1 MHVKKNSHSVSTTR
15 LIIIK
20 CTHLC
25 DHPLGQNIEH
35 SKHSNAL
42 FIQIPS
48 KSTCISRGVI
58 REPPAAAFSGSTIG
72 LMPRQLSPWAALSQG
87 PHMAKALN
95 QTIPA
100 QCRTPLTACLCSRAP
115 TGLAMIFSELHC
127 SRPNSH
133 SVSLFLGGSQ
143 TGIVVW
149 GLRTYAHSLSPSP
162 STGISLTHFSHF

>member
-1 MHVKKNSHSVSTTR
+1 MYLHKMHVKKNSRSVSTTR

-25 DHPLGQNIEH
+25 DHPLGQNVEY

-48 KSTCISRGVI
+48 KSTCYKPWSYWRASSCCI
-58 REPPAAAFSGSTIG
+58 SGSTIG
-72 LMPRQLSPWAALSQG
+72 LTPRQLSPWAALSHG
-87 PHMAKALN
+87 PHTAKALN

-127 SRPNSH
+127 SRPHSH
-133 SVSLFLGGSQ
+133 SVSLCLCGSQ
-143 TGIVVW
+143 AGIVV
-149 GLRTYAHSLSPSP
+149 
-162 STGISLTHFSHF
+162 